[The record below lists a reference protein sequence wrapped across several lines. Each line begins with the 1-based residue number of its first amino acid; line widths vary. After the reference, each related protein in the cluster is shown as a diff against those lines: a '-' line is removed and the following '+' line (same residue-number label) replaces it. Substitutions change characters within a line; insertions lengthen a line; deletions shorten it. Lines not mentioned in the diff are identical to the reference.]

1 LFFEY
6 ENIFMRSCKLAVLS
20 LICFLIPAAIWA
32 QKISG
37 HVLNEGGKP
46 ASHIK
51 VQFKDKS
58 ISTVT
63 DADGS
68 FTIVATKLPDTLL
81 LSGPGYESYQV
92 EVTGKT
98 VSDTNFEVVMLSTR
112 GKVELSDIVVSAIS
126 AETPGGEK
134 RNSKKTPGNYITGK
148 KLFLLDSTPANKGQV
163 IYKAGLLTA
172 GEVNDFNKWKLW
184 EDFQENEFKTY
195 ADHWNIY
202 PKKRFSVQVQNKDHI
217 ALTGQS
223 VFLINKR
230 TNDTVW
236 AAITDNTGKAELWTD
251 MQGSKVSDNY
261 FIACKGA
268 DKVDQ
273 PSLFENGL
281 NKITVNA
288 PCSVSENVDIV
299 FAVDATGSMGDEID
313 YLKIELEDVI
323 RNTFAKYKDLNVRIG
338 SVFYRDKGDEYITRY
353 SGFQS
358 DLVKVLNFIKLQR
371 AAGGGD
377 EPESVDVALQ
387 TALDTLRWST
397 EARSRMLFLILD
409 APPHD
414 ETKEKIF
421 RLIKEYSS
429 KGIRIIPVVCSGAE
443 KSTEFIM
450 RCMALATNGT
460 YVFLANDSGAGFFHS
475 KPTTDFFSVEF
486 LNFLLERI
494 ITQMIAVGGCSGN
507 DEAEIFHNIPPNIEH
522 IKIYPNASQ
531 RNFVIESKNHLKDVF
546 ITDFTGKILL
556 RPETNE
562 KQNKWT
568 VNLDTFPNA
577 TLLVKYITT
586 DNQWGA
592 EKFVL
597 TH

>member
-1 LFFEY
+1 
-6 ENIFMRSCKLAVLS
+6 MRSCKLPVLFLTGI
-20 LICFLIPAAIWA
+20 LISSTLFG

-58 ISTVT
+58 ISMMTE
-63 DADGS
+63 ADGS
-68 FTIVATKLPDTLL
+68 FTIMATKLPDTLL

-92 EVTGKT
+92 EVTEKT
-98 VSDTNFEVVMLSTR
+98 VRDINFEVVMLSTR
-112 GKVELSDIVVSAIS
+112 GKVELSNIVVSAIS

-134 RNSKKTPGNYITGK
+134 RGSKKTPGNYITGK

-172 GEVNDFNKWKLW
+172 GEVNDFNKWKMW
-184 EDFQENEFKTY
+184 EDFQESEFKTY

-202 PKKRFSVQVQNKDHI
+202 PKKRYSVQVQNKDHSAI
-217 ALTGQS
+217 IGQP
-223 VFLINKR
+223 VFLIDKK

-236 AAITDNTGKAELWTD
+236 SAITDNTGKAELWAD
-251 MQGSKVSDNY
+251 MQGSKNENDY

-268 DKVDQ
+268 ENIYS
-273 PSLFENGL
+273 PSLFTDGL

-288 PCSVSENVDIV
+288 PCSISENVDIV
-299 FAVDATGSMGDEID
+299 FAMDATGSMGDEID

-323 RNTFAKYKDLNVRIG
+323 RNTFAKYKDLNLHVG

-358 DLVKVLNFIKLQR
+358 DIVKVLNFIKLQR

-387 TALDTLRWST
+387 TALDSLQWSK
-397 EARSRMLFLILD
+397 EARSRILFLILD

-414 ETKEKIF
+414 EAKERIF
-421 RLIKEYSS
+421 QLIKEYSS

-443 KSTEFIM
+443 KTTEFIM
-450 RCMALATNGT
+450 RSIALATNGT
-460 YVFLANDSGAGFFHS
+460 YVFLTNDSGADFFHT

-494 ITQMIAVGGCSGN
+494 ITQMISASECSGK
-507 DEAEIFHNIPPNIEH
+507 DEAEIFQNIPRNIEN
-522 IKIYPNASQ
+522 IKIYPNPSQ
-531 RNFVIESKNHLKDVF
+531 GNIVMESKNHLKEVF
-546 ITDFTGKILL
+546 IADFTGKILMRL
-556 RPETNE
+556 ETNE

-568 VNLDTFPNA
+568 VNLDAFPNA

-586 DNQWGA
+586 GDQWGA
-592 EKFVL
+592 EKFEL
-597 TH
+597 IH